1 MTPEMI
7 RATTLGVLSTLA
19 LVSEKKFDQQKLP
32 NVYIIG
38 PKNINW
44 YMAVLMELLPGVGRL
59 HLLNK

>member
-1 MTPEMI
+1 MI

-38 PKNINW
+38 PKKIN
-44 YMAVLMELLPGVGRL
+44 
-59 HLLNK
+59 